1 MQLLEF
7 FDSLENND
15 RHMLDSEKT
24 VYDMDNDTRKS
35 RLTLEMI
42 NQLRHQM
49 QQRRQEQQE
58 DRVLYQKMYGGS
70 VADASEPT
78 L

>member
-1 MQLLEF
+1 MQLFEF
-7 FDSLENND
+7 FNSLD
-15 RHMLDSEKT
+15 QRHDADQDKS
-24 VYDMDNDTRKS
+24 VYDMMNDTRKS

-49 QQRRQEQQE
+49 QKRRDEQRE
-58 DRVLYQKMYGGS
+58 DRELYQKMYGGS
-70 VADASEPT
+70 VADKAEPT